1 MSTQAAG
8 STVDCL
14 ICGGERAG
22 TVIFKLKFRCS
33 RVQQMFPD
41 HRKALSEFYRVLRAG
56 GYAAVS
62 VTANPER
69 SFYAP
74 VRTAIARYIQRD
86 LSVPAYRYVL
96 GDVAY
101 LTSVF
106 LAAGF
111 REIETSVEIRR
122 FPFETFATFRPDRA
136 WRWPHGSGIY
146 RVACQCTEVGPPG
159 CSACPGKGAG

>member
-1 MSTQAAG
+1 MA
-8 STVDCL
+8 L
-14 ICGGERAG
+14 M
-22 TVIFKLKFRCS
+22 
-33 RVQQMFPD
+33 MFPD

-62 VTANPER
+62 VTANSER

-74 VRTAIARYIQRD
+74 IRTAIARYIQRD
-86 LSVPAYRYVL
+86 LSVPTYRYVL

-122 FPFETFATFRPDRA
+122 FPFETFATFFDPIE
-136 WRWPHGSGIY
+136 HG
-146 RVACQCTEVGPPG
+146 VGHMGQEFIGLPANVRKSVRQDVRGALEKEPG
-159 CSACPGKGAG
+159 SSIELPMAATFGCGRK